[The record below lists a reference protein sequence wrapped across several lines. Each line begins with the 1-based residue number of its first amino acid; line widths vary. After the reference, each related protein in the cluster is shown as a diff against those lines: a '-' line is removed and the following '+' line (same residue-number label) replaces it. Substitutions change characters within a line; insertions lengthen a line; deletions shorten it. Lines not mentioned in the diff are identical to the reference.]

1 MHWFATTIWFGS
13 HGLLS
18 QQAAKRPPM
27 RIPAKQLAGPAPLG
41 TA

>member
-1 MHWFATTIWFGS
+1 MHSFPTTIWSES
-13 HGLLS
+13 HGLVS

-27 RIPAKQLAGPAPLG
+27 RIPAKQLAGAAPLG